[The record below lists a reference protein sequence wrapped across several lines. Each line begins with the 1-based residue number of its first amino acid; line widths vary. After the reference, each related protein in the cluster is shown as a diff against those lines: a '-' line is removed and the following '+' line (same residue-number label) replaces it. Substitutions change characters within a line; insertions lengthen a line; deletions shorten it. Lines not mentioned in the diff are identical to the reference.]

1 MNSEEVKNHFAG
13 NRVYLFDGSR
23 DELNDLMVANGIS
36 YGTLFA
42 NHQLYFVV
50 HDHSLSIPTDERITE
65 V

>member
-13 NRVYLFDGSR
+13 ITVYLFDGSK
-23 DELNDLMVANGIS
+23 DELNDLMVANGIG

-50 HDHSLSIPTDERITE
+50 YDQSLSIPTDERITE